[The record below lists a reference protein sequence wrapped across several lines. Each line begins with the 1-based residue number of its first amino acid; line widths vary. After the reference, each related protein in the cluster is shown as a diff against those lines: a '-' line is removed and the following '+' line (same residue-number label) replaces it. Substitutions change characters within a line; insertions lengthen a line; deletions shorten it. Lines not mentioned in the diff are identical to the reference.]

1 MKNLVALMAARVA
14 SPRRDDGDQSR
25 LEAALQDMHTEA
37 SWLEG
42 LPALLAE
49 HGEAPVKKAAARFLS
64 RSQINL
70 CFQQLEARTKR
81 LVWVHSAMSNGR
93 IHEVRLVVTD
103 HSLNEVERGQWSLPS
118 TDDAQE
124 ATSVEIIQFLATH
137 CAMNSSKW
145 AGIAVRSTLEVIQ
158 RQLPAVFHFIDQRA
172 PLDVGQAGVSCYA
185 DLLGLPLVEAMASN
199 GPMSVE
205 AFESLVAANEGP
217 WQNRRLEPLEIAIV
231 ALGWARQHLIAPPKA
246 AKYVTAALHA
256 FGVFMVISAAWNLLI
271 IH

>member
-1 MKNLVALMAARVA
+1 MA
-14 SPRRDDGDQSR
+14 RRDPRLLGDATHDDGGQNR
-25 LEAALQDMHTEA
+25 LEAALQAMHTEA

-49 HGEAPVKKAAARFLS
+49 YGEAPVKKAAARFLS
-64 RSQINL
+64 RSQIKL
-70 CFQQLEARTKR
+70 CFQQLEARSKR

-93 IHEVRLVVTD
+93 IREVRLIVTD

-118 TDDAQE
+118 SEAQE

-145 AGIAVRSTLEVIQ
+145 AGIAVRSTLEVLQ
-158 RQLPAVFHFIDQRA
+158 HQLPAVFRFIDQRA
-172 PLDVGQAGVSCYA
+172 PLDVGEAGVSCYA

-205 AFESLVAANEGP
+205 AFESLVTANEGP

-256 FGVFMVISAAWNLLI
+256 FAVFMVTSAVWNLLI
-271 IH
+271 AT